1 MRVIAGGVERVGG
14 SQDIEAGGVVVR
26 GAIGDGEV
34 PQLHPCG
41 HSTVCR
47 RCRPGEEATSSVG
60 RCQASVLWKPPDRD
74 SEVAVAGAEVRTAA
88 GNAAL
93 VVGRGLRRRE
103 R

>member
-1 MRVIAGGVERVGG
+1 
-14 SQDIEAGGVVVR
+14 
-26 GAIGDGEV
+26 
-34 PQLHPCG
+34 
-41 HSTVCR
+41 
-47 RCRPGEEATSSVG
+47 
-60 RCQASVLWKPPDRD
+60 VLWKPPDRD